1 MDYGFD
7 GRLEDAHL
15 MDRKTKFKLEDV
27 PLLQFEK
34 YLSKFKEWIS
44 FKRDIR
50 LNSLLDD
57 KRVQFN
63 IENISVFGM
72 LDDTSDIPSSVA
84 FVVKSMSFI
93 IKNECVQELEIIWRP
108 CSIGKT
114 VTTSL
119 GRTLIGLIEA
129 GFYIDIKMKFLNDE
143 FIYFYADVDT
153 PKNVA

>member
-1 MDYGFD
+1 MDYRFD

-15 MDRKTKFKLEDV
+15 IDRKTKFKLEDV

-34 YLSKFKEWIS
+34 CLSKFKEWIS

-63 IENISVFGM
+63 IEDISVFGM
-72 LDDTSDIPSSVA
+72 LDDSSSSFA
-84 FVVKSMSFI
+84 LAVKSMSFI
-93 IKNECVQELEIIWRP
+93 IKNECVQDLEIVWRP
-108 CSIGKT
+108 L
-114 VTTSL
+114 TTSL

-153 PKNVA
+153 PKNVS

>member
-1 MDYGFD
+1 MDYRFD

-15 MDRKTKFKLEDV
+15 IDRKTKFKLEDV

-34 YLSKFKEWIS
+34 CLSKFKEWIS

-63 IENISVFGM
+63 IEDISVFGM
-72 LDDTSDIPSSVA
+72 LDDSSDILSLSSVA
-84 FVVKSMSFI
+84 LSVKSMSFI

-108 CSIGKT
+108 L
-114 VTTSL
+114 TTSL

>member
-15 MDRKTKFKLEDV
+15 IDRKTKFKLEDV
-27 PLLQFEK
+27 SLLQFEEC
-34 YLSKFKEWIS
+34 LSKFKEWIS

-63 IENISVFGM
+63 IEDICVFGM
-72 LDDTSDIPSSVA
+72 IDDSSETIHSSLSSSVA
-84 FVVKSMSFI
+84 LAVKSMSFI
-93 IKNECVQELEIIWRP
+93 IKNECVQDLEIIWRP
-108 CSIGKT
+108 L
-114 VTTSL
+114 TTSL

-143 FIYFYADVDT
+143 FIYFYVVPDT

>member
-1 MDYGFD
+1 MDYRFD

-15 MDRKTKFKLEDV
+15 IDRKTKFKLEDV

-34 YLSKFKEWIS
+34 CLSKFKEWIS

-63 IENISVFGM
+63 IEDISVFGM
-72 LDDTSDIPSSVA
+72 LDNTSDILSSVA
-84 FVVKSMSFI
+84 FAVKSMSFI

-108 CSIGKT
+108 L
-114 VTTSL
+114 TTSL

-143 FIYFYADVDT
+143 FIYFYADADT

>member
-15 MDRKTKFKLEDV
+15 IDRKTKFKLEDV

-108 CSIGKT
+108 L
-114 VTTSL
+114 TTSL